1 MIFRKGVWAIFLVF
15 AVYAALYF
23 NHVIAAGM
31 PLIAQLSYFVG
42 SSAAICMAIG
52 VILAAR
58 PRVSEM
64 SFGGL
69 DKMYT
74 VHKYLGVAALL
85 LFLTHFATVPGGE
98 DEEVEAASAVAHST
112 AVSAVPA
119 ENAPVADASAEGAT
133 AQTAPAVSVEAAPAA
148 PVEAAPVERAIA
160 VDLLG
165 VIAMIGIILLLF
177 ITLNRKFAYHRWYI
191 THRLMGLFYAV
202 VAVHIYLAL
211 EQGEAI
217 PLFSAP
223 SAFLLLLV
231 LIGLVAYIY
240 KQFFYRKI
248 EKHRFSL
255 AALNRLERAT
265 EVVLEPKKQMFPFE
279 AGQFAFITINAAG
292 FKEPHPFTIS
302 SGAKE
307 DRLRFTIKALGDY
320 TRRVQQELTTGGD
333 VDIEGPYG
341 KFNPLNGRDKQV
353 WVAGGIG
360 ITPFLS
366 AMRSMEPG
374 HGKTILFY
382 YCVRTAD
389 EALFFDELKERA
401 AQVGGVTISRL
412 DSDKGERIDANAI
425 KADIGSGMGDWEFYF
440 CGPKPM
446 TAAVCEGLSNLGVS
460 KRRFHKEEFE
470 FR

>member
-15 AVYAALYF
+15 AAYAALYF

-31 PLIAQLSYFVG
+31 PLVAQLSYFVG

-98 DEEVEAASAVAHST
+98 DEEAASAVAHSV
-112 AVSAVPA
+112 AVSTVTA
-119 ENAPVADASAEGAT
+119 ENEPAADASAESAT

-223 SAFLLLLV
+223 SAFLLLVV

-248 EKHRFSL
+248 EKHRFTL

-279 AGQFAFITINAAG
+279 AGQFAFISINAAG

-389 EALFFDELKERA
+389 EALFYDELKERA

-412 DSDKGERIDANAI
+412 DSDKGERIDAIAI
-425 KADIGSGMGDWEFYF
+425 KADIGGNMRDWEFYF

>member
-1 MIFRKGVWAIFLVF
+1 
-15 AVYAALYF
+15 
-23 NHVIAAGM
+23 M

-119 ENAPVADASAEGAT
+119 ENAPAADASAESAT
-133 AQTAPAVSVEAAPAA
+133 AQTAPATPGEAAPAA

-279 AGQFAFITINAAG
+279 AGQFAFISINAAG

-320 TRRVQQELTTGGD
+320 TRRVQEELTTGVMSILKDHTG
-333 VDIEGPYG
+333 
-341 KFNPLNGRDKQV
+341 NS
-353 WVAGGIG
+353 
-360 ITPFLS
+360 TP
-366 AMRSMEPG
+366 
-374 HGKTILFY
+374 
-382 YCVRTAD
+382 
-389 EALFFDELKERA
+389 
-401 AQVGGVTISRL
+401 
-412 DSDKGERIDANAI
+412 
-425 KADIGSGMGDWEFYF
+425 
-440 CGPKPM
+440 
-446 TAAVCEGLSNLGVS
+446 
-460 KRRFHKEEFE
+460 
-470 FR
+470 